1 MQAWAKPTPCLSLL
15 SQVPSRHQCPHG
27 SSPSP
32 QQPSPS
38 PHSDSV
44 HQETFTAVKVKER
57 GGGDGLQKA
66 DITLKGATKMPWTPP
81 SKRQSTPVLV
91 FHKTL
96 QRGLIPAEP
105 AKCTPPPT
113 PLGPVTHR
121 QLNRHIRQ
129 RPPRGAPV
137 CKQVAGSVFPFPGQ
151 GYTPF
156 PRRCLTCPG
165 PSP

>member
-1 MQAWAKPTPCLSLL
+1 MKPTPCLSLL
-15 SQVPSRHQCPHG
+15 SRVPSRHQCPHG

-32 QQPSPS
+32 QQPSPP

-81 SKRQSTPVLV
+81 SKWLSTPVLM

-96 QRGLIPAEP
+96 RRGLIPAEP
-105 AKCTPPPT
+105 AKCMPPQT

-129 RPPRGAPV
+129 CPTHGAPA
-137 CKQVAGSVFPFPGQ
+137 CKQVAGSVFPFPGR